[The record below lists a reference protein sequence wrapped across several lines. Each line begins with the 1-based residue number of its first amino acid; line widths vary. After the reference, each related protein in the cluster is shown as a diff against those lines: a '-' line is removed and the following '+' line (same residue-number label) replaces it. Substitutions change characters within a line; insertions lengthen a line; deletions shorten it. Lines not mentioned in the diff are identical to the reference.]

1 MTSEEIGMFTNS
13 LQLRRFLLLVLFLG
27 GIHSS
32 AYAYIDPGTAGF
44 LYQLLYLIIGALA
57 AYFLGLKNLL
67 KRIFSRNKAKT
78 KEPQNAPKS

>member
-1 MTSEEIGMFTNS
+1 MFTNA

-32 AYAYIDPGTAGF
+32 VYAYLDPGTVGF
-44 LYQLLYLIIGALA
+44 LYQLLYVIIGALA

-67 KRIFSRNKAKT
+67 KRIFHRNKAKT
-78 KEPQNAPKS
+78 EEPQNAPKS